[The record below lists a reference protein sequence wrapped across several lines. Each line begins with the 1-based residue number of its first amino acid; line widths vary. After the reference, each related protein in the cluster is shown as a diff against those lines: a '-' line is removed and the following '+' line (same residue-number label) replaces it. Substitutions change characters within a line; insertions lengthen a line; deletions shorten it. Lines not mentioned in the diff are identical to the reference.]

1 MTMEFKYLG
10 EKVFVDENDNV
21 ICENKFIK
29 EAFEFALKIAIPQSE
44 SYKGFLSGLD
54 DNKAIEFV
62 AFHFESKKEEEEISK
77 RIY

>member
-1 MTMEFKYLG
+1 MKVEFKYLG
-10 EKVFVDENDNV
+10 EKVLVDENDNV
-21 ICENKFIK
+21 ICDNKFVK
-29 EAFEFALKIAIPQSE
+29 ESFEFALQIALPQNE

-62 AFHFESKKEEEEISK
+62 AFHFDSKKEEEEISK